1 MLANPL
7 SAPPDDAFR
16 LPAAEFEP
24 AYLALYRSG
33 GLAER
38 AEAAVRG
45 LANCRNCPRACGID
59 RTSGRTGTCRIGRYA
74 RVASYGPHFG
84 EEACLRGWAGSG
96 TLFFASCNLRCVFCQ
111 NHTLSQRVTGE
122 ETEAARLA
130 EIMLSLQAAGCHNLN
145 LVTPEHV
152 VPQILEAL
160 VIAVARGLRLPIVYN
175 TSAYDGLDT
184 LRLLDGVVDI
194 YLPDFK
200 IWDPRLAF
208 KYLLAR
214 DYPGAARRAIQ
225 EMQRQVG
232 PLRLDE
238 RGLAKR
244 GVLLRH
250 LVMPGQA
257 ADTRAI
263 LRFVA
268 GEVSVDTYLNLMAQ
282 YQPAHRVS
290 AELFPEL
297 NRALLPRE
305 YAAAYAAARQ
315 VGLYRFD
322 ERPTVWN

>member
-16 LPAAEFEP
+16 LSAAEFVP
-24 AYLALYRSG
+24 AYLALYHSG
-33 GLAER
+33 ELSER
-38 AEAAVRG
+38 AKAAVRG
-45 LANCRNCPRACGID
+45 LTNCRNCPRACGID
-59 RTSGRTGTCRIGRYA
+59 RTSGRTGTCRIGRFA

-84 EEACLRGWAGSG
+84 EEACLTGWAGSG
-96 TLFFASCNLRCVFCQ
+96 TLFFASCNLRCAFCQ
-111 NHTLSQRVTGE
+111 NHALSQRVTGE
-122 ETEAARLA
+122 EADAARLA
-130 EIMLSLQAAGCHNLN
+130 EIMLALQAAGCHNLN

-152 VPQILEAL
+152 VPQFLEAL
-160 VIAVARGLRLPIVYN
+160 VIAVAGGLRLPIVYN
-175 TSAYDGLDT
+175 TSAYDGPDT
-184 LRLLDGVVDI
+184 LRRLDGIVDI

-200 IWDPRLAF
+200 FWDPRLAF

-214 DYPGAARRAIQ
+214 DYPSAARRAIQ

-238 RGLAKR
+238 HGLAKR

-250 LVMPGQA
+250 LVMPGLA

-282 YQPAHRVS
+282 YHPAYRVS

-297 NRALLPRE
+297 NRPLQPRE
-305 YAAAYAAARQ
+305 YAAACAAARHLGLHR
-315 VGLYRFD
+315 VGGQ
-322 ERPTVWN
+322 PTPWN